1 MADTRSFKV
10 FISYAHRDALW
21 ASKFADELEAHGV
34 HAWFAEREIAL
45 GDRVSDKVEQ
55 AFREAPVVAFLL
67 SPDYVTS
74 PSSAFELGAAVGG
87 NKKIIPILT
96 HEASNLSLPP
106 LLRDRQLLQE
116 PSPEA
121 AGKRVAE
128 VVEHLSHQI
137 PAEAE

>member
-10 FISYAHRDALW
+10 FISYAHPDAPW
-21 ASKFADELEAHGV
+21 AAKFADELEAQGV
-34 HAWFAEREIAL
+34 HAWLAEKEIAP
-45 GDRVSDKVEQ
+45 GDRVFDKFEQ
-55 AFREAPVVAFLL
+55 AFREAPVVAFVL
-67 SPDYVTS
+67 SPNYVTS

-96 HEASNLSLPP
+96 YETSDLSLPP

-128 VVEHLSHQI
+128 VVERLSHQI
-137 PAEAE
+137 AAEAE